1 MNSASMKSR
10 SSSSRR
16 VVATSDDSFDPGNS
30 AALYGRVALVE
41 TVLNIRSRQRRVTR
55 RMVVAGLVVTG
66 VAFILAGLS
75 GWF

>member
-1 MNSASMKSR
+1 M
-10 SSSSRR
+10 
-16 VVATSDDSFDPGNS
+16 
-30 AALYGRVALVE
+30 VE